1 MPVVTDLDS
10 VPLTPVYTIVI
21 SAAGEATIEGE
32 PVEPLPGQDGRTS
45 ALAEIRVRAA
55 KRGHPIRINAKEP
68 DGSVWPLIVDHDGAV
83 TPLPAPHPTPPAPA
97 PAPVPVAPVSPVAP
111 VAPQPVPV
119 AVPPAPFAAAPVP
132 GPAPAPAPV
141 APPAPVQVP
150 STPAP
155 APALDWS
162 SALPPHH
169 AERFGRIVAAE
180 LRGDLAGAALAAREL
195 EGALDREYGAL
206 HPHTVGVLGTRAW
219 LALLLQEDW
228 AAIMRLHLRTAERRH
243 NAQAPADETRRV
255 LRNARAVWWRLAAVD
270 RAEAD
275 EIQPELQRVS
285 DLVEGVLPE

>member
-83 TPLPAPHPTPPAPA
+83 TPLPAPHPTPP
-97 PAPVPVAPVSPVAP
+97 PAPVPAAPVFPVAP

-119 AVPPAPFAAAPVP
+119 AVPPAPVPAASVPAPVV
-132 GPAPAPAPV
+132 PAPAPV
-141 APPAPVQVP
+141 APPAPVP
-150 STPAP
+150 APPAP
-155 APALDWS
+155 APTPVSDWS

-243 NAQAPADETRRV
+243 NAQAPVDETRRV

>member
-45 ALAEIRVRAA
+45 ALADIRVRAA
-55 KRGHPIRINAKEP
+55 RRGHPIRIIAKEP
-68 DGSVWPLIVDHDGAV
+68 DGSAWPLIVDHDGAV
-83 TPLPAPHPTPPAPA
+83 TPMPGPHPTPPPAFVAPAPVAPVVPVASVAPQAAPAPMPPAPVAPAPIPAPA
-97 PAPVPVAPVSPVAP
+97 PAPV
-111 VAPQPVPV
+111 Q
-119 AVPPAPFAAAPVP
+119 
-132 GPAPAPAPV
+132 
-141 APPAPVQVP
+141 APPAPVQTSP
-150 STPAP
+150 DWHTP
-155 APALDWS
+155 
-162 SALPPHH
+162 LPPHH
-169 AERFGRIVAAE
+169 ADRFGRIVAAE
-180 LRGDLAGAALAAREL
+180 LRGDLVGAALAAREM

-243 NAQAPADETRRV
+243 NAQAPVDETRRV

>member
-83 TPLPAPHPTPPAPA
+83 TPLAAPHPTPA
-97 PAPVPVAPVSPVAP
+97 PAPVAPVAPVFPAAPVAP

-119 AVPPAPFAAAPVP
+119 PQPVPAPVPPAPVA
-132 GPAPAPAPV
+132 PAPAPAPV
-141 APPAPVQVP
+141 APPAPI
-150 STPAP
+150 PAP
-155 APALDWS
+155 VSDWNS
-162 SALPPHH
+162 SLPPHH

-243 NAQAPADETRRV
+243 NAQAPVDETRRV

>member
-45 ALAEIRVRAA
+45 ALADIRVRAA
-55 KRGHPIRINAKEP
+55 RRGHPIRIIAKEP
-68 DGSVWPLIVDHDGAV
+68 DGSAWPLIVDHDGAV
-83 TPLPAPHPTPPAPA
+83 TPLSAPHPTPPPA
-97 PAPVPVAPVSPVAP
+97 PAPVAPVFPAAPIAPVAP
-111 VAPQPVPV
+111 VAPQPAPA
-119 AVPPAPFAAAPVP
+119 AVPPALVAPEPVAPTPVPAPVV
-132 GPAPAPAPV
+132 PAPAPV
-141 APPAPVQVP
+141 PAPPAP
-150 STPAP
+150 AP
-155 APALDWS
+155 DWS
-162 SALPPHH
+162 SPLPPHH

-243 NAQAPADETRRV
+243 NAQAPVDETRRV